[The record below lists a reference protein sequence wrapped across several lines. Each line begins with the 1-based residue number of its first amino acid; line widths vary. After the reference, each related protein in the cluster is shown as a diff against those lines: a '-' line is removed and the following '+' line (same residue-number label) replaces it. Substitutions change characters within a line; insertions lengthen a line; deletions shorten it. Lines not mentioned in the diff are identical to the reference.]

1 MNLSNSPTSSIAQKV
16 EGILSKAYLI
26 RTNDLS
32 QSIELADE
40 AISLAKNE
48 DENLYAKAIN
58 AQAFF
63 YMIRCRYEESIKL
76 SNEAL
81 VYFEKHQDQLGIA
94 NAKFNIAS
102 IYYKSNRFHEGL
114 LLLLDC
120 KMIYRQHEDYTKE
133 ARVLKS
139 IGTIYEFLSDADSAI
154 HAYEECIK
162 IAISIGKVDLESNAY
177 NPLSGIYINQG
188 KVKEAMAMI
197 EKSIR
202 LKRLTDDVRGLGFAL
217 YGRGKVYAKTGEYE
231 KAEMDYLKS
240 KEIHEE
246 MGDKVG
252 LCMTYN
258 KLGVLYFLMNDLEN
272 ARSALIMA
280 LDIATEINI
289 IAVQYKVYYN
299 LYQIA
304 KKKGMMEDALKYL
317 EKHIQTKESIIYTHT
332 INVIKSYEAIS
343 RVDALEQEAKSQRE
357 KTEIIEQKNI
367 ELDSFFYRVSH
378 DLKGPI
384 NSLEG
389 LNNLIAVDIKDEVSL
404 NYFSMYKKQIDRISK
419 IVMELINLTRMN
431 HQKIERQII
440 NFNLI
445 VDDCIG
451 SYSHFEN
458 FDKISFIKNIDP
470 NIKFHSE
477 WPVIN
482 TILQNLIE
490 NSIKYW
496 REEAE
501 NPYVKICISEE
512 EGIVVINTSDNGM
525 GIEPKYQTKIFDMF
539 YRASDSIAG
548 TGLGLY
554 ILKRAVERL
563 NGKIALHSELGTG
576 SKFEVRLP
584 KQTG

>member
-1 MNLSNSPTSSIAQKV
+1 MEISNSPTPSITQKV
-16 EGILSKAYLI
+16 EDILSKAYLV
-26 RTNDLS
+26 RTNNLP
-32 QSIELADE
+32 QSIKLANE
-40 AISLAKNE
+40 AISLTKDE

-58 AQAFF
+58 ALAFF
-63 YMIRCRYEESIKL
+63 YMIRCRYEESIEL

-81 VYFEKHQDQLGIA
+81 VYFTKHKNQIGIA

-120 KMIYRQHEDYTKE
+120 KMIYRQLKDYTKE

-139 IGTIYEFLSDADSAI
+139 IGTIYEFLSDVDSAI
-154 HAYEECIK
+154 KAYKESIK

-188 KVKEAMAMI
+188 KVEEAMAMI

-202 LKRLTDDVRGLGFAL
+202 LKKSTNDVRGLGFAL
-217 YGRGKVYAKTGEYE
+217 YGRGKVYAKTGQYE
-231 KAEMDYLKS
+231 KAEIDYQKS
-240 KEIHEE
+240 AEIHEE
-246 MGDKVG
+246 MGDKIG

-272 ARSALIMA
+272 GRATLIKA
-280 LDIATEINI
+280 LDIATEFDI
-289 IAVQYKVYYN
+289 IAVRYKVYYS
-299 LYQIA
+299 LYEIA
-304 KKKGMMEDALKYL
+304 KKNGDIEDALAYL
-317 EKHIQTKESIIYTHT
+317 EKYIATKETIIYTHT
-332 INVIKSYEAIS
+332 LNVIKSYEAIA
-343 RVDALEQEAKSQRE
+343 RVEALEQEAKSQRE

-389 LNNLIAVDIKDEVSL
+389 LNNLISVDIKDKVSL
-404 NYFSMYKKQIDRISK
+404 KYFSMYKKQTDRISK

-431 HQKIERQII
+431 HQKIEKQTI
-440 NFNLI
+440 NFNMI
-445 VDDCIG
+445 VDECIA
-451 SYSHFEN
+451 SYSHFDN
-458 FDKISFIKNIDP
+458 FEKITFIKKIDLE
-470 NIKFHSE
+470 IEFFSE
-477 WPVIN
+477 WPVVN

-490 NSIKYW
+490 NGIKYW
-496 REEAE
+496 NDKAE
-501 NPYVKICISEE
+501 SPYVKITISEE
-512 EGIVVINTSDNGM
+512 DGFVLINASDNGM

-539 YRASDSIAG
+539 YRASDNIAG

-554 ILKRAVERL
+554 IMKRAVERL
-563 NGKIALHSELGTG
+563 NGKIVLKSEYGKG
-576 SKFEVRLP
+576 SDFKVSIP
-584 KQTG
+584 K